1 MAISEAQLDTWSHQG
16 SIQQSSDTY
25 NSIKKVLEAAG
36 TSYADK
42 NYKVFLQGSYGNDTN
57 IYAESDVD
65 LVIRLDDC
73 FYSDLSRLTE
83 EEKATHKNAHSD
95 ATYSQADFKRDVLNI
110 LTDKYGSD
118 VKDGAKAIA
127 ISANGNRRKADV
139 IVSAQYRRYFKFN
152 GTQDQNYVEGI
163 CFWNSTGE
171 QIANFP
177 KQHSENL
184 TTNHQ
189 ASNKWLKPMVRVLK
203 NMRSKCV
210 DEGLLESG
218 VAPSYYIEGLLY
230 NVPSGHFGTSYQD
243 CFINAFNWI
252 QKEANKENL
261 LCANEQYYLLRD
273 GYPTCWSKAD
283 GDAFIEAVIK
293 LWNDS

>member
-1 MAISEAQLDTWSHQG
+1 MAISEAQLDTWSRQG

-25 NSIKKVLEAAG
+25 NSIKKVLDAVG
-36 TSYADK
+36 TSYASK

-83 EEKATHKNAHSD
+83 EEKAAHKKAHSD
-95 ATYSQADFKRDVLNI
+95 ATYSQADFKSDVLTVLI
-110 LTDKYGSD
+110 DKYGKD

-139 IVSAQYRRYFKFN
+139 IVSAKYRRYFKFN
-152 GTQDQNYVEGI
+152 GTQNQNYVEGI
-163 CFWNSTGE
+163 CFWNSKGE

-189 ASNKWLKPMVRVLK
+189 ASNQWLKPMVRVLK

-210 DEGLLESG
+210 DEGLLEAG
-218 VAPSYYIEGLLY
+218 VAPSYYIEGLLH
-230 NVPSGHFGTSYQD
+230 NVPSGYFGTSYQD

-283 GDAFIEAVIK
+283 GDAFINAVIK

>member
-1 MAISEAQLDTWSHQG
+1 MAISESQLDTWSHQG
-16 SIQQSSDTY
+16 SIQQSSSTY
-25 NSIKKVLEAAG
+25 NAIKNTLEAAG
-36 TSYADK
+36 TPYANK

-83 EEKATHKNAHSD
+83 EEKAAHKKAHSD

-152 GTQDQNYVEGI
+152 GTHDQNYVEGI
-163 CFWNSTGE
+163 CFWNSAGE

-177 KQHSENL
+177 KHHSENL
-184 TTNHQ
+184 TANHQ

-210 DEGLLESG
+210 EEGLLKAG

-230 NVPSGHFGTSYQD
+230 NVPSAKFGQSYQD

-252 QKEANKENL
+252 QKEADKENFV
-261 LCANEQYYLLRD
+261 CANEQYYLLRD

-283 GDAFIEAVIK
+283 GNAFIEAVIK
-293 LWNDS
+293 LWNDA

>member
-1 MAISEAQLDTWSHQG
+1 MAISEVQLDTWSHQG

-25 NSIKKVLEAAG
+25 NSIKKVLETTG

-57 IYAESDVD
+57 IYTESDVD

-83 EEKATHKNAHSD
+83 EEKAAHKNAHSD
-95 ATYSQADFKRDVLNI
+95 ATYSQDNFKRDVLNI
-110 LTDKYGSD
+110 LADKYGSD

-152 GTQDQNYVEGI
+152 GIYDQNYVEGI

-177 KQHSENL
+177 THHSENL

-210 DEGLLESG
+210 DEGLLTAG

-243 CFINAFNWI
+243 CFINTFNWI
-252 QKEANKENL
+252 QKEANKENF
-261 LCANEQYYLLRD
+261 LCPNEQYYLLRD
-273 GYPTCWSKAD
+273 GYPTCWSNAD

>member
-1 MAISEAQLDTWSHQG
+1 MAISEKQLETWSHQG
-16 SIQQSSDTY
+16 SIQQSSSTY
-25 NSIKKVLEAAG
+25 NSIKNTLEAAG
-36 TSYADK
+36 TPYASK

-73 FYSDLSRLTE
+73 FYSDLSRLADD
-83 EEKATHKNAHSD
+83 EKAAHKKAHSD
-95 ATYSQADFKRDVLNI
+95 ATYSLSDFKRDVLKV
-110 LTDKYGSD
+110 LVDSYGKD
-118 VKDGAKAIA
+118 VTDGAKAIA

-139 IVSAQYRRYFKFN
+139 IVAAQYRRYFKFN
-152 GTQDQNYVEGI
+152 GTNDQSYVEGI
-163 CFWNSTGE
+163 CFWDSSGV

-184 TTNHQ
+184 TTKHQ
-189 ASNKWLKPMVRVLK
+189 ASNKWLKPMIRVLK

-210 DEGLLESG
+210 DDGLLAKG

-230 NVPSGHFGTSYQD
+230 NVPSSKFGTSYQV
-243 CFINAFNWI
+243 CFVNAFNWI
-252 QKEANKENL
+252 QNEADKEQL

-273 GYPTCWSKAD
+273 YHLTSWSKAD
-283 GDAFIEAVIK
+283 GNAFINAVIR

>member
-1 MAISEAQLDTWSHQG
+1 MAISESQLNTWSHQG
-16 SIQQSSDTY
+16 SIQQSSNTY
-25 NSIKKVLEAAG
+25 NSIKNTLEAAG
-36 TSYADK
+36 TPYANK

-83 EEKATHKNAHSD
+83 EEKVAHKRAHAD

-110 LTDKYGSD
+110 LADKYGSD

-127 ISANGNRRKADV
+127 IAANGNRRKADV
-139 IVSAQYRRYFKFN
+139 IVAAQYRRYFKFN
-152 GTQDQNYVEGI
+152 GTHDQNYVEGI

-177 KQHSENL
+177 KHHSDNL

-210 DEGLLESG
+210 DEGLLEAG

-230 NVPSGHFGTSYQD
+230 NVPSSRFGTSYQD

-273 GYPTCWSKAD
+273 GYPTCWSKAG